1 MGLLTPNKNTEEIDS
16 LKTKIAEL
24 ESKLDNKEKK
34 EEESGIMGI
43 WNKAVDKLKIATQF
57 N

>member
-34 EEESGIMGI
+34 EESLSMEILQVENGSFLEQ
-43 WNKAVDKLKIATQF
+43 N
-57 N
+57 